1 MPIDITTF
9 IMLEKTTG
17 NGWPGGRNIS
27 HIISFDEGHDRA
39 YWRWVKHP
47 KLSRFNA
54 SSVWIPEAPETAL
67 RDGLLMLI
75 ADGLEDESLRALI
88 PYEPGS
94 FGRVDLDRQRTNTVI
109 ADANLAAAL
118 SGCILHVISFPDST
132 LKGQSADGVQI
143 NIGQIPDFPTH

>member
-17 NGWPGGRNIS
+17 NGWPGGRNIT
-27 HIISFDEGHDRA
+27 HIISLDEGHDRA

-88 PYEPGS
+88 PYEAGW
-94 FGRVDLDRQRTNTVI
+94 FGRVDLDSSEPVHEKVFAQIGHALENHRVHLMTFSDSCVGDQTV
-109 ADANLAAAL
+109 DGFENLTR
-118 SGCILHVISFPDST
+118 GSF
-132 LKGQSADGVQI
+132 A
-143 NIGQIPDFPTH
+143 